1 MAGLESLLKGRE
13 LAGRYRI
20 EEVIGRGGMGAVY
33 RGTDLR
39 LGRPIAV
46 KVITASSG
54 NDPELRDRIRA
65 RFRHEASAA
74 AKLPHHPNVVPVY
87 DYGTDEDLGL
97 DYIVME
103 LLRGHDLASRF
114 QRGGP
119 PPLAEALRILQHAA
133 RGVAVGH
140 RSGLI
145 HRDVKPGNIFL
156 VEAEHAGEETQVR
169 VLDFGIAKAMA
180 EEDNTSGL
188 TQDGRAPLS
197 PAFASPE
204 QIRNEPRLTPASD
217 VFSLGA
223 VGFQL
228 LSGDRPFTEIDRS
241 RMGAGMDVPT
251 PSLRARNPGVPEEV
265 EAIIRRALASNPADR
280 FPHAGAM
287 ADALEGPL
295 RRLGETPAA
304 ALLPGAGALAADDDR
319 TMLDGV
325 PMDDDRT
332 MVAGMG
338 GPMADA
344 DRTVMS
350 PPRHGAVPRPE
361 PTPEPGHAQPVISR
375 PRGRPAAEPAAR
387 RGVHPLVWVLLVA
400 VLGAAAFFALSQGGG
415 GGDRPLAADSIQGDS
430 VRPDSVDPTDPL
442 AMSLEAQR
450 HYRIG
455 QFDSSLVYA
464 QRAMELAPA
473 GAQGAQY
480 RDQAAAALIRL
491 GRYADAVPLLEGAI
505 RMDRRY
511 DLAYSHLAEAR
522 LAMADTLNAI
532 KALEG
537 FIEVTQAGGERDQ
550 ASALLDQ
557 LKRASTAQVQPVP
570 GPLDTLPSIPFP
582 EPPQP
587 QPQPDTA
594 QGRPAPRDTIRFRD
608 PG

>member
-119 PPLAEALRILQHAA
+119 PPMAEALRILQHAA

-156 VEAEHAGEETQVR
+156 VDGEHAGEEMQVR

-251 PSLRARNPGVPEEV
+251 PSLRARNPRVPEEV
-265 EAIIRRALASNPADR
+265 EGIIRRALASNPADR

-304 ALLPGAGALAADDDR
+304 ALLPGAGAMATDDDR

-332 MVAGMG
+332 MVAGFG
-338 GPMADA
+338 GGMADD
-344 DRTVMS
+344 DRTMMA
-350 PPRHGAVPRPE
+350 PPRHGAVPRPV
-361 PTPEPGHAQPVISR
+361 PTPEPGYTQPVINR
-375 PRGRPAAEPAAR
+375 PRGRPAAEPAAH

-400 VLGAAAFFALSQGGG
+400 VLGAAAFLALSQGGG
-415 GGDRPLAADSIQGDS
+415 GGDRPLAADSIQSDS
-430 VRPDSVDPTDPL
+430 VRPDSADPTDPL

-450 HYRIG
+450 HYGIG
-455 QFDSSLVYA
+455 QFDSALVYA
-464 QRAMELAPA
+464 QRAMELAPNKA
-473 GAQGAQY
+473 EY
-480 RDQAAAALIRL
+480 RDQAGAALIRL

-522 LAMADTLNAI
+522 LRMGDTLNAI
-532 KALEG
+532 KALES
-537 FIEVTQAGGERDQ
+537 FIETTSIGAERSQAET
-550 ASALLDQ
+550 LLQ
-557 LKRASTAQVQPVP
+557 TLKEASTAQVQPVP
-570 GPLDTLPSIPFP
+570 GPMDTLPSIPFP

-587 QPQPDTA
+587 QPQPDT
-594 QGRPAPRDTIRFRD
+594 GRTRPAPRDTIVIRD

>member
-1 MAGLESLLKGRE
+1 
-13 LAGRYRI
+13 
-20 EEVIGRGGMGAVY
+20 
-33 RGTDLR
+33 
-39 LGRPIAV
+39 
-46 KVITASSG
+46 
-54 NDPELRDRIRA
+54 
-65 RFRHEASAA
+65 
-74 AKLPHHPNVVPVY
+74 
-87 DYGTDEDLGL
+87 
-97 DYIVME
+97 
-103 LLRGHDLASRF
+103 
-114 QRGGP
+114 
-119 PPLAEALRILQHAA
+119 
-133 RGVAVGH
+133 
-140 RSGLI
+140 
-145 HRDVKPGNIFL
+145 
-156 VEAEHAGEETQVR
+156 
-169 VLDFGIAKAMA
+169 
-180 EEDNTSGL
+180 
-188 TQDGRAPLS
+188 
-197 PAFASPE
+197 
-204 QIRNEPRLTPASD
+204 
-217 VFSLGA
+217 
-223 VGFQL
+223 
-228 LSGDRPFTEIDRS
+228 
-241 RMGAGMDVPT
+241 
-251 PSLRARNPGVPEEV
+251 VPEEV

-319 TMLDGV
+319 TMLDGM

-332 MVAGMG
+332 MVAGIG
-338 GPMADA
+338 GAMADD
-344 DRTVMS
+344 DRTMMS
-350 PPRHGAVPRPE
+350 PPRHSAVPRPV
-361 PTPEPGHAQPVISR
+361 PTPEPGYTQPVINR
-375 PRGRPAAEPAAR
+375 PRGRPAPEPAR

-415 GGDRPLAADSIQGDS
+415 GGDGPLAADSIPGDS

-464 QRAMELAPA
+464 QRAMDLAPD
-473 GAQGAQY
+473 GVQGAQY

-491 GRYADAVPLLEGAI
+491 GRYAEAVPLLEGAI

-522 LAMADTLNAI
+522 LRMADTLNAI

-557 LKRASTAQVQPVP
+557 LKQASTAQVQPVP
-570 GPLDTLPSIPFP
+570 LDTTPSIPFP

-587 QPQPDTA
+587 QPQPDTM
-594 QGRPAPRDTIRFRD
+594 QGRQAPRDTIRFRD

>member
-54 NDPELRDRIRA
+54 NDAELRDRIRA

-156 VEAEHAGEETQVR
+156 VDGEHAGEEMQVR

-204 QIRNEPRLTPASD
+204 QIRNEPRLTPSSD

-228 LSGDRPFTEIDRS
+228 LSGDRPFTEIDRN

-325 PMDDDRT
+325 PMEDDRT

-338 GPMADA
+338 GAMADG
-344 DRTVMS
+344 DRTMMS

-361 PTPEPGHAQPVISR
+361 PTPEPGYTQPVIHR
-375 PRGRPAAEPAAR
+375 PRGRPAAEPV
-387 RGVHPLVWVLLVA
+387 RGGMHPLVWVLLVA
-400 VLGAAAFFALSQGGG
+400 VLGAAAFFALSRGGG

-430 VRPDSVDPTDPL
+430 VRPDSVDPSDPL

-464 QRAMELAPA
+464 QRAIDLAPNRA
-473 GAQGAQY
+473 EY
-480 RDQAAAALIRL
+480 RDQAGAALIRL

-522 LAMADTLNAI
+522 LRMADTLNAI

-537 FIEVTQAGGERDQ
+537 FIEVTQTGGERDQ
-550 ASALLDQ
+550 ASALLGQ
-557 LKRASTAQVQPVP
+557 LKEASTAQVQPVP
-570 GPLDTLPSIPFP
+570 GPLDTTPSIPFP
-582 EPPQP
+582 EPLQP

>member
-119 PPLAEALRILQHAA
+119 PSMAEALRILQHAA

-156 VEAEHAGEETQVR
+156 VDGEHAGEEMQVR

-228 LSGDRPFTEIDRS
+228 LSGDRPFTEIDRN

-251 PSLRARNPGVPEEV
+251 PSLRARNPGVPQEV

-332 MVAGMG
+332 MVAGVG
-338 GPMADA
+338 GAMVDD
-344 DRTVMS
+344 DRTMMS
-350 PPRHGAVPRPE
+350 PPRHGAVPRPV
-361 PTPEPGHAQPVISR
+361 PTPEPGYTQPVINR
-375 PRGRPAAEPAAR
+375 PRGRPAAEPVR

-415 GGDRPLAADSIQGDS
+415 GGDRPLAADSIPGDS

-464 QRAMELAPA
+464 QRAIDLAPEKA
-473 GAQGAQY
+473 EY
-480 RDQAAAALIRL
+480 RDQAGAALIRL

-522 LAMADTLNAI
+522 LRMADTLNAI

-557 LKRASTAQVQPVP
+557 LKQASTAQVQPVP
-570 GPLDTLPSIPFP
+570 GPLDTTPSIPFP
-582 EPPQP
+582 EPLQP
-587 QPQPDTA
+587 QPQPDTP